1 MLHRFLWALAVALW
15 LPGSAIAQTLLEDPV
30 KSGAMMEEACVPD
43 SLDFDA
49 LFASACETI
58 SAAGLAT
65 VSSSD
70 ESVMFGNPGGAHFVL
85 SRRIDSV
92 ACYLS
97 VPKEIGTK
105 EYYAALR
112 DRYNSAVKAVYPKA
126 FSEEMDK
133 PSPHESAHQWVWSKT
148 KDRHYAASMEWRA
161 DRGVTL
167 AVGYS
172 QKYD

>member
-1 MLHRFLWALAVALW
+1 MRKLLPASALFLGVSTPAL
-15 LPGSAIAQTLLEDPV
+15 GQSLLEDPV
-30 KSGAMMEEACVPD
+30 KSGDMMEQACVPD

-49 LFASACETI
+49 LFASASEAV
-58 SAAGLAT
+58 SEAGLSA

-70 ESVMFGNPGGAHFVL
+70 ESVMFGNPGGAHFVV
-85 SRRIDSV
+85 SRRIDSL

-97 VPKEIGTK
+97 VPKEIGTQ
-105 EYYAALR
+105 EYYTELR
-112 DRYNSAVKAVYPKA
+112 DRYDAALRTVYPKA

-148 KDRHYAASMEWRA
+148 KDRHFAASMQWIA